1 MAEPSSALTPAP
13 APRAADAAFP
23 APSAAALAYPWQ
35 RRLLRTLRFGLAR
48 LRARDGY
55 ISAPAG
61 PFEATFLGPARDVIT
76 RHIYRFGAHEPTI
89 TRYVMEHVRLAD
101 GEVALD
107 IGANIGWYSVL
118 LSRLSA
124 PQARIYA
131 FEPDVE
137 SFVLLQRNLY
147 GNHAANVTAVNCA
160 LGAEPGTG
168 ELRRYKHSNNGRHS
182 LLGAT
187 DGRDT
192 LQVRIRTLAGFWQ
205 EQALEERPLRFMK
218 IDVEGFEYFVLRGA
232 GALLGRCAQLILEY
246 SPEGLRCAGLQ
257 PADLTALLASS
268 SFSVQVFTGAG
279 LAPISLEALHSLQAQ
294 HDLLLTRRD

>member
-1 MAEPSSALTPAP
+1 LGEPSPLTIPAAQSAG
-13 APRAADAAFP
+13 DAAFP
-23 APSAAALAYPWQ
+23 APAQGPGPYSWQ

-48 LRARDGY
+48 LTARDGY

-61 PFEATFLGPARDVIT
+61 PFRASFLGPARDVIT

-101 GEVALD
+101 EEVAID

-124 PQARIYA
+124 PRARIYA

-147 GNHAANVTAVNCA
+147 GNGASNVTAVNCA

-182 LLGAT
+182 LLGAA

-205 EQALEERPLRFMK
+205 EQGLAERPLRFMK

-232 GALLGRCAQLILEY
+232 GPLLGRCEQLILEY
-246 SPEGLRCAGLQ
+246 SPEGLQCAGLK
-257 PADLTALLASS
+257 PADLTALLSS
-268 SFSVQVFTGAG
+268 TPFTVRVFTRDG
-279 LAPISLEALHSLQAQ
+279 LEPVSLEALHGLSAQ
-294 HDLLLTRRD
+294 HDLLLTRDH

>member
-1 MAEPSSALTPAP
+1 LAEQSPAVTSP
-13 APRAADAAFP
+13 ATQRAADAAFP
-23 APSAAALAYPWQ
+23 APAQDAGAYSW
-35 RRLLRTLRFGLAR
+35 RTRLVRTLRFGLAR
-48 LRARDGY
+48 LTARDGY

-61 PFEATFLGPARDVIT
+61 PFEATFVGPARDVIT

-101 GEVALD
+101 EEVALD

-124 PQARIYA
+124 PRSRIYA

-147 GNHAANVTAVNCA
+147 VNGAANVTAVNCA

-182 LLGAT
+182 LLGTA

-192 LQVRIRTLAGFWQ
+192 LNVRIRTLAGFWQ
-205 EQALEERPLRFMK
+205 EQALAERPLGFMK

-232 GALLGRCAQLILEY
+232 GALLARCAQLILEY
-246 SPEGLRCAGLQ
+246 SPEGLRCADLK
-257 PADLTALLASS
+257 PADLTALLASTP
-268 SFSVQVFTGAG
+268 FTVRVFTGDG
-279 LAPISLEALHSLQAQ
+279 LAPISLEALGSLQAQ
-294 HDLLLTRRD
+294 HDLLLTRGH

>member
-1 MAEPSSALTPAP
+1 LAEQSPATSTAPRSATAGP
-13 APRAADAAFP
+13 APRAY
-23 APSAAALAYPWQ
+23 SWQ

-48 LRARDGY
+48 LAARDGY

-89 TRYVMEHVRLAD
+89 TRYVMEHVRLAAD
-101 GEVALD
+101 EVALD
-107 IGANIGWYSVL
+107 IGANIGWYSVM
-118 LSRLSA
+118 LSRLSDA
-124 PQARIYA
+124 RARIYA

-147 GNHAANVTAVNCA
+147 GNGATNVSAVNCA

-182 LLGAT
+182 LLGES

-192 LQVRIRTLAGFWQ
+192 LRVRIRTLAGFWQ
-205 EQALEERPLRFMK
+205 EQGLGERALRFMK

-232 GALLGRCAQLILEY
+232 GALLERCAQLILEY
-246 SPEGLRCAGLQ
+246 SPDGLQCAGLK

-268 SFSVQVFTGAG
+268 SFKLQVFTRAG
-279 LAPISLEALHSLQAQ
+279 LEPIRLEALHSLQTQ
-294 HDLLLTRRD
+294 HDLLLSHDH